1 LWEGKYLLGENFM
14 GWGSSGTPPWVDA
27 EKMDAEK
34 RKQKAAQ
41 DAAKIKA
48 LEEEN
53 EMLKK
58 RIKQLEDELKKLK

>member
-1 LWEGKYLLGENFM
+1 M

-27 EKMDAEK
+27 KNLDEEK
-34 RKQKAAQ
+34 RKQKAEQ

-53 EMLKK
+53 GALKK
-58 RIKQLEDELKKLK
+58 RINQLEDELKKLKK

>member
-1 LWEGKYLLGENFM
+1 M

-27 EKMDAEK
+27 KNLDEEK
-34 RKQKAAQ
+34 RKKKAMQ

-53 EMLKK
+53 EMLKT
-58 RIKQLEDELKKLK
+58 RVKQLEDELKKLK

>member
-1 LWEGKYLLGENFM
+1 M
-14 GWGSSGTPPWVDA
+14 GWGSSGMPPWVD
-27 EKMDAEK
+27 EKGIDEEK

-53 EMLKK
+53 ETLKK
-58 RIKQLEDELKKLK
+58 RVKQLEDELKKLKK

>member
-1 LWEGKYLLGENFM
+1 M

-27 EKMDAEK
+27 EKINEEK
-34 RKQKAAQ
+34 KKQKAAQ

-53 EMLKK
+53 FAKK
-58 RIKQLEDELKKLK
+58 SGLSSWKMK

>member
-1 LWEGKYLLGENFM
+1 M

-27 EKMDAEK
+27 KNLDEEK
-34 RKQKAAQ
+34 RKQKPAQ

-53 EMLKK
+53 EGLKK
-58 RIKQLEDELKKLK
+58 RIKQLEDELEKLKK